1 MEVVSNTTTTPLIRP
16 ITCANC
22 GQATTSCNLNF
33 DYRSMT
39 ATAVCEHC
47 RAPLPKTGGTNG

>member
-1 MEVVSNTTTTPLIRP
+1 MESNTTSTMTRP

-22 GQATTSCNLNF
+22 GRATANCNFNF
-33 DYRSMT
+33 DYKTMT